1 MTAAVDAPMRTIQI
15 LATCHSLVQLEDEMV
30 GDPLEKATLRAVEWN
45 LTKGELQTAVWLL
58 RVGSSFTDSCLV
70 TYSSELLLQS
80 AIWLLRVGRYFY
92 RQLFAY
98 LELGVTFTDSCL
110 VT

>member
-45 LTKGELQTAVWLL
+45 LTKGELQTAVCLL
-58 RVGSSFTDSCLV
+58 RVGSFTDSCFV
-70 TYSSELLLQS
+70 
-80 AIWLLRVGRYFY
+80 I
-92 RQLFAY
+92 
-98 LELGVTFTDSCL
+98 ELGVTCHDL
-110 VT
+110 DLLRVVRYM

>member
-45 LTKGELQTAVWLL
+45 LTKGELQTAVCLL
-58 RVGSSFTDSCLV
+58 RVGS
-70 TYSSELLLQS
+70 Y
-80 AIWLLRVGRYFY
+80 IY
-92 RQLFAY
+92 RQLFGY

>member
-1 MTAAVDAPMRTIQI
+1 MTAAVAAPMRTIQI

-58 RVGSSFTDSCLV
+58 RVG
-70 TYSSELLLQS
+70 
-80 AIWLLRVGRYFY
+80 GYFY
-92 RQLFAY
+92 RQLFGY
-98 LELGVTFTDSCL
+98 LELGFLVLQTAVWLLRVGSYFYRQLFGYFCL
-110 VT
+110 